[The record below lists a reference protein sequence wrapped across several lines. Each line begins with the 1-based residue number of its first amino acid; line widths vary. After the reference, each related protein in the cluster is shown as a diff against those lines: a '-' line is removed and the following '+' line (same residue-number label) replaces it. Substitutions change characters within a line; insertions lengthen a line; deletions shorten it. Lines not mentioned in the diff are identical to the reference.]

1 MTDAPGNIPPT
12 PPTPPTPQG
21 EASQTAPAEPASAQ
35 PESATVE
42 GTPVGATIAPQPPR
56 KKVPLAVK
64 ILSAVL
70 AAALALGAYFGV
82 RVLLESLGGP
92 SKQAL
97 IEKGVEEA
105 LDAFDPPRQI
115 DQVTVL
121 TDVTAEQNAIH
132 YHYTLV
138 DVDPSAVTEE
148 VLEGVVLPGLCSTKE
163 TRQVLDQDVNMK
175 YTYTVEST
183 GDEYA
188 LEFSKSDC

>member
-1 MTDAPGNIPPT
+1 MTDASGN
-12 PPTPPTPQG
+12 TPPTPQG
-21 EASQTAPAEPASAQ
+21 EAAQPAPAQPAPAPSG
-35 PESATVE
+35 
-42 GTPVGATIAPQPPR
+42 GTPGGAPIAPQPPR
-56 KKVPLAVK
+56 KNVPLAVK
-64 ILSAVL
+64 ILSSVL
-70 AAALALGAYFGV
+70 AAAVGLGAYFGV

-115 DQVTVL
+115 DEVTVL

-138 DVDPSAVTEE
+138 DVDPSAVTQE
-148 VLEGVVLPGLCSTKE
+148 VLEGIVLPSLCSTKE

-175 YTYTVEST
+175 YTYTVESS
-183 GDEYA
+183 GDEYD